1 MSFFEP
7 ISGGDVDEKLE
18 RARAA
23 EGAMIVDVRAEAEFA
38 DGHVPG
44 GVNIP
49 LNQVPKLD
57 VPKDTPLFLYCR
69 SGARSSRGCK
79 ALEKLGYTNVTNLG
93 GILDHKGPVEK

>member
-7 ISGGDVDEKLE
+7 ISGGDFDEKLE

-44 GVNIP
+44 AVNIP

-69 SGARSSRGCK
+69 SGARSARACR
-79 ALEKLGYTNVTNLG
+79 ALEKLGYTDVTNLG
-93 GILDHKGPVEK
+93 GILDHRGPVEQ

>member
-1 MSFFEP
+1 M
-7 ISGGDVDEKLE
+7 
-18 RARAA
+18 
-23 EGAMIVDVRAEAEFA
+23 
-38 DGHVPG
+38 
-44 GVNIP
+44 
-49 LNQVPKLD
+49 NQVPKLD